1 MTITSKQDGSTLLI
15 ALDGRLDTSSA
26 PELEETLKTSL
37 EGVSRL
43 IIDCAQL
50 TYISS
55 AGLRVLFSRHKVMK
69 ERDGMKLINVSEE
82 NMDVLSLTGYTEFL
96 EIE

>member
-37 EGVSRL
+37 EGVRRL

-55 AGLRVLFSRHKVMK
+55 AGLRVLFSTHKVMK